1 MWTLLWILSA
11 HAEPEWISAP
21 PKEDSTYKYYVGRAE
36 NIPTASEALALANKD
51 AARQAVRNN
60 FGFSYEFSS
69 RSIED
74 SRTSDVSTYD
84 REYVQRVN
92 LQGFEFQDQ
101 HIEQQSLATSAYV
114 LYRYKKDAIQK
125 EQLRLNETPSD
136 VTTTLPQDMV
146 STTGEDSLYL
156 GGLDV
161 ETNPPGAKVIV
172 DGEVYGKT
180 PLKIRGQLEPGEHT
194 ITLDHPQRKTYQ
206 ATIYISP
213 GQNGLLQ
220 KNLEY
225 TYGKLRF
232 LNPPSG
238 AQIKINN
245 KFIGTTPFS
254 ANILAGTPLTIEIS
268 HPQYYTAKI
277 QNFVLHKDE
286 DQTIDYTLTPINP
299 PQASTRSQATGT
311 TTDTLEPD
319 DFELPTL
326 PKISL
331 DGFFLI
337 PRVLFHIDSPMN
349 EESYRALSGALFG
362 GDLGLWEYGGI
373 SLYTGSLTKS
383 SLTEDDTTYY
393 DPDYSPLVLDFEAA
407 KVTMFSAYITLYTD
421 SSVAYFLCYDR
432 FQMEAEY
439 SYTTEDATAPITSD
453 PLFAQQT
460 AQGVSLRIV
469 SRGSTKSWS
478 LTLGFAGYD
487 QNIYGVERG
496 SVYMNLGFG
505 LDVFHS
511 INPME

>member
-101 HIEQQSLATSAYV
+101 HLEQQSRATSAYV

-125 EQLRLNETPSD
+125 EQQRLNNAEA
-136 VTTTLPQDMV
+136 TLPQDMV

-156 GGLDV
+156 GGLNV
-161 ETNPPGAKVIV
+161 ETNPPGAKVMV
-172 DGEVYGKT
+172 DDEVYGKT
-180 PLKIRGQLEPGEHT
+180 PLKIRGQLQPGEHT

-206 ATIYISP
+206 ADIYISP
-213 GQNGLLQ
+213 GQNGLVQ
-220 KNLEY
+220 KNLEAA
-225 TYGKLRF
+225 YGKLRF

-245 KFIGTTPFS
+245 KFIGTTPLS
-254 ANILAGTPLTIEIS
+254 ANILAGTPLTIEIA

-277 QNFVLHKDE
+277 QNYVVQKDV
-286 DQTIDYTLTPINP
+286 DQTIDYTLTPLT
-299 PQASTRSQATGT
+299 PQQT
-311 TTDTLEPD
+311 TQTEDDEFKTN

-337 PRVLFHIDSPMN
+337 PRVLYHLDTPTN
-349 EESYRALSGALFG
+349 ESSYRALSGALFG
-362 GDLGLWEYGGI
+362 GDLGLWEYGGV

-383 SLTEDDTTYY
+383 SLSDDDTTFY
-393 DPDYSPLVLDFEAA
+393 DPTYSPLVLDFEAA
-407 KVTMFSAYITLYTD
+407 KVTMFSAYVTLYTD
-421 SSVAYFLCYDR
+421 STVAYFLCYDR

-439 SYTTEDATAPITSD
+439 SYTVVDLSGDATAPIPSD
-453 PLFAQQT
+453 PLFAPQT

-469 SRGSTKSWS
+469 SRGTTKSWS